1 MAKSSRNKTIDFSER
16 EGAAYLSRCI
26 SVDAPVSLGDIADKT
41 ICGDTFRVLPFLPR
55 ACADLIIADPPY
67 NLPKRYGDTRFCRQS
82 QEAYRA
88 YTERWLALTLP
99 LLKPR
104 GSLYLCCD
112 WKTSIPIAAVLSAFE
127 ADGALVI
134 RNRIT
139 WEREKGRGARANWKN
154 SMEDIWFC
162 TAGSAYTFNVDAVK
176 VRRKVV
182 APYRQ
187 DGVPKDWQMTAAGKF
202 RDTCPSNFWD
212 DISVPFWSMAENT
225 AHPTQKSEKLLAKLL
240 LASSNAGDMV
250 FDPFLGS
257 GSTSV
262 VAAKLGRH
270 WCGIERE
277 KRYCAW
283 AEYRL
288 QRARTDKTIQ
298 GFADGIFYE
307 RNAKN

>member
-26 SVDAPVSLGDIADKT
+26 SVDVPVLPGDITDKT

-67 NLPKRYGDTRFCRQS
+67 NLQKRYGDTNFCRQS

-99 LLKPR
+99 LLKPH

-112 WKTSIPIAAVLSAFE
+112 WKSSIPIAAVLSAFE

-134 RNRIT
+134 RNCIT
-139 WEREKGRGARANWKN
+139 WEREKGRGAQANWKN
-154 SMEDIWFC
+154 SREDIWFC
-162 TAGSAYTFNVDAVK
+162 TAGDDYTFNVDAVK

-187 DGVPKDWQMTAAGKF
+187 DGVPKDWQTTAAGKF
-202 RDTCPSNFWD
+202 RDTCPSNFWS

-225 AHPTQKSEKLLAKLL
+225 AHPAQKSEKLLAKLL

>member
-26 SVDAPVSLGDIADKT
+26 SVDAPVSPDDIADKT

-67 NLPKRYGDTRFCRQS
+67 NLQKRYGDTNFCRRS

-99 LLKPR
+99 LLKPD
-104 GSLYLCCD
+104 GSLYVCCD
-112 WKTSIPIAAVLSAFE
+112 WKSSIPVAAVLGAFE

-162 TAGSAYTFNVDAVK
+162 TAGSEYTFNVDAVK

-187 DGVPKDWQMTAAGKF
+187 DGIPKDWQMTAAGKF
-202 RDTCPSNFWD
+202 RDTCPSNFWS
-212 DISVPFWSMAENT
+212 DIAVPFWSMAENT
-225 AHPTQKSEKLLAKLL
+225 AHPAQKSEKLLAKLL

-288 QRARTDKTIQ
+288 QRARADKTIQ

>member
-26 SVDAPVSLGDIADKT
+26 SVDAPISLDDIADKT
-41 ICGDTFRVLPFLPR
+41 ICGDTFRVLPFLPH

-67 NLPKRYGDTRFCRQS
+67 NLQKRYGDTNFCRRS

-99 LLKPR
+99 LLKPD
-104 GSLYLCCD
+104 GSLYVCCD
-112 WKTSIPIAAVLSAFE
+112 WKSSIPIAAVLGAFE

-162 TAGSAYTFNVDAVK
+162 TAGSEYTFNVDSVK

-202 RDTCPSNFWD
+202 RDTCPSNFWS
-212 DISVPFWSMAENT
+212 DIAVPFWSMAENT
-225 AHPTQKSEKLLAKLL
+225 AHPAQKSEKLLAKLL

-288 QRARTDKTIQ
+288 QRARADKTIQ

>member
-1 MAKSSRNKTIDFSER
+1 MAKSPRNKTIDFSEH

-26 SVDAPVSLGDIADKT
+26 SVDEPVSLGDITDKT
-41 ICGDTFRVLPFLPR
+41 ICGDTFRVLPFLPC

-67 NLPKRYGDTRFCRQS
+67 NLQKRYGDTNFCRRS

-99 LLKPR
+99 LLKPN
-104 GSLYLCCD
+104 GSLYVCCD
-112 WKTSIPIAAVLSAFE
+112 WKSSIPIAAVLSAFE

-139 WEREKGRGARANWKN
+139 WEREKGRGAHANWKN

-162 TAGSAYTFNVDAVK
+162 TAGSDYTFNVDAVK
-176 VRRKVV
+176 MRRKVV
-182 APYRQ
+182 APYTQ
-187 DGVPKDWQMTAAGKF
+187 DGVPKDWQVTAAGKF
-202 RDTCPSNFWD
+202 RDTCPSNFWS
-212 DISVPFWSMAENT
+212 DISIPFWSMAENT
-225 AHPTQKSEKLLAKLL
+225 AHPAQKSEKLLAKLL
-240 LASSNAGDMV
+240 LASSHEGDMV

-262 VAAKLGRH
+262 AAAKLGRH

-288 QRARTDKTIQ
+288 QQARTDRTIQ

>member
-1 MAKSSRNKTIDFSER
+1 
-16 EGAAYLSRCI
+16 
-26 SVDAPVSLGDIADKT
+26 
-41 ICGDTFRVLPFLPR
+41 
-55 ACADLIIADPPY
+55 
-67 NLPKRYGDTRFCRQS
+67 
-82 QEAYRA
+82 
-88 YTERWLALTLP
+88 
-99 LLKPR
+99 
-104 GSLYLCCD
+104 
-112 WKTSIPIAAVLSAFE
+112 
-127 ADGALVI
+127 
-134 RNRIT
+134 
-139 WEREKGRGARANWKN
+139 
-154 SMEDIWFC
+154 
-162 TAGSAYTFNVDAVK
+162 
-176 VRRKVV
+176 
-182 APYRQ
+182 
-187 DGVPKDWQMTAAGKF
+187 
-202 RDTCPSNFWD
+202 
-212 DISVPFWSMAENT
+212 MAENT
-225 AHPTQKSEKLLAKLL
+225 AHPAQKSEKLLAKLL

>member
-26 SVDAPVSLGDIADKT
+26 SVDSPVSLGDITDKT
-41 ICGDTFRVLPFLPR
+41 ICGDTFRVLPFLPH

-67 NLPKRYGDTRFCRQS
+67 NLQKRYGDTNFCRQS

-99 LLKPR
+99 LLKPN

-112 WKTSIPIAAVLSAFE
+112 WKSSIPIAAVLSAFE

-162 TAGSAYTFNVDAVK
+162 TAGDDYTFNVDAVK

-187 DGVPKDWQMTAAGKF
+187 DGVPKDWQATAAGKF
-202 RDTCPSNFWD
+202 RDTCPSNFWS

-225 AHPTQKSEKLLAKLL
+225 AHPAQKSEKLLAKLL

-298 GFADGIFYE
+298 GFTDCIFYE